1 MNSKILLP
9 ILFTGF
15 LFTFLSCQEPEEKDN
30 RSLTLSVIE
39 SDLTSATLSLQT
51 QELQLPAFLQLTR
64 NGEPVQSF
72 SLHQADTTLSETG
85 LNPALTYSWQ
95 VLLKSGEKTVKTSNV
110 ASGKTMDTTSH
121 NFIWTV
127 ETIGY
132 ANSNLTC
139 GVIINENDMW
149 VGGTI
154 YPDSASYKDGVKFGF
169 SHWDGVKWTPEI
181 VAARWSPDNPDIK
194 GPVRVSGMT
203 SVENGTVFAVAGINL
218 VARENNK
225 WVEKTF
231 VSKLIDPSW
240 SKGMDNL
247 WGNSS
252 SDLYLY
258 GVNGGLYHYDGN
270 TLTLIPTNTNLDL
283 QDMHGEYN
291 PKTKEFELL
300 ALATRSLQKEG
311 NLLLK
316 ISGQTVTPLSLTG
329 MDDYSKDE
337 LWFFNGS
344 NYWIAGDGLYYKRSL
359 NDTNWLR
366 KTDYPSS
373 NWLVGDIN
381 GWKQNDLI
389 ITLHDSHLLHFNGS
403 TWKDFKNDLN
413 LAGLAV
419 GEIYIKDDNILI
431 IGQEFSI
438 GTRKGI
444 VIRGKRIR

>member
-1 MNSKILLP
+1 MNSKLNLS
-9 ILFTGF
+9 ILFTGI
-15 LFTFLSCQEPEEKDN
+15 LVTFLSCQEPEEKDN

-39 SDLTSATLSLQT
+39 SDLTSALLSLKT
-51 QELQLPAFLQLTR
+51 QELQLPASLQLTR

-72 SLHQADTTLSETG
+72 TLHQADTTLSETG

-95 VLLKSGEKTVKTSNV
+95 ALLKNGEKTVKTSNV

-121 NFIWTV
+121 NFIWNV

-154 YPDSASYKDGVKFGF
+154 YPDSASYEDDVKYGL
-169 SHWDGVKWTPEI
+169 SHWDGIKWTPEI
-181 VAARWSPDNPDIK
+181 VTARWFPDNPDIK

-203 SVENGTVFAVAGINL
+203 YTNRHKLLVTTGLVLLEKEASNFIELAVDT
-218 VARENNK
+218 
-225 WVEKTF
+225 WDEKGF
-231 VSKLIDPSW
+231 GNI
-240 SKGMDNL
+240 
-247 WGNSS
+247 WGNDEN
-252 SDLYLY
+252 DLYIY
-258 GVNGGLYHYDGN
+258 GVNGGLSHYNG
-270 TLTLIPTNTNLDL
+270 TVLTQIPTNTTLDI
-283 QDMHGEYN
+283 QDIHGDYN
-291 PKTKEFELL
+291 PKTKEYELL
-300 ALATRSLQKEG
+300 ALASRSLQKEG

-316 ISGQTVTPLSLTG
+316 INGQTVTPLSLTG

-337 LWFFNGS
+337 LWFTQGS
-344 NYWIAGDGLYYKRSL
+344 HYWLVGGNSFYKKSL
-359 NDTNWLR
+359 NDSHWTINNI
-366 KTDYPSS
+366 YPFS
-373 NWLVGDIN
+373 NWYVADIN

-403 TWKDFKNDLN
+403 TWKDFKDELN

-438 GTRKGI
+438 GYARGI

>member
-1 MNSKILLP
+1 M
-9 ILFTGF
+9 
-15 LFTFLSCQEPEEKDN
+15 
-30 RSLTLSVIE
+30 TLSVIE
-39 SDLTSATLSLQT
+39 SDLTSATLFLQT
-51 QELQLPAFLQLTR
+51 QELQLPASLQLTR

-95 VLLKSGEKTVKTSNV
+95 VLLKVGEKTVKTSNV

-121 NFIWTV
+121 DFFWTV

-154 YPDSASYKDGVKFGF
+154 YPDSASYEDGVKYGL
-169 SHWDGVKWTPEI
+169 SHWDGVKWTSMQIPVQI
-181 VAARWSPDNPDIK
+181 NTPNPYV
-194 GPVRVSGMT
+194 GNVTP
-203 SVENGTVFAVAGINL
+203 
-218 VARENNK
+218 
-225 WVEKTF
+225 
-231 VSKLIDPSW
+231 
-240 SKGMDNL
+240 KGMVRINENEFWLISGAVHVFNGEKITKSYWIYDVGWNPEAIFEEGKAPIHIFKTPDDKIYVYGYQGTL
-247 WGNSS
+247 GFFNGNAW
-252 SDLYLY
+252 
-258 GVNGGLYHYDGN
+258 VK
-270 TLTLIPTNTNLDL
+270 IPTNTNLDFL
-283 QDMHGEYN
+283 DMHGDYN
-291 PKTKEFELL
+291 PKTKEYELL

-337 LWFFNGS
+337 LWFTKGS
-344 NYWIAGDGLYYKRSL
+344 HY
-359 NDTNWLR
+359 
-366 KTDYPSS
+366 
-373 NWLVGDIN
+373 WLVGSNSFYKKSLSDPQWTINNIYPFSNWYVADIN